1 MRGVTARR
9 LWERIAGYAW
19 GSASMALLVVSVASG
34 VVVGLQYDPAD
45 PFYSAAALD
54 AVVPFGG
61 FWRSLHFFSS
71 QLFVLFLAGHVAVMA
86 ADARRPPAMR
96 SWSLLVA
103 SLAVAVL
110 LLFTGYVLRGDV
122 TGEMAGRIAEQI
134 LEAVPVAGPVLDGLL
149 FSVSSAGLVKVV
161 GNHFAGLPFVW
172 LLLSWEHVRR
182 YSAQPARHATLLFAL
197 LLWAAAVPAPLETA
211 GPAATHVTGPW
222 FFLGIQELLRWTP
235 PFWGGVAYPLLPV
248 LALLLLP
255 ARRRPALLLLG
266 GWLLSWAGL
275 SVAGLWWPAGG

>member
-1 MRGVTARR
+1 MRR
-9 LWERIAGYAW
+9 LWQRILGYPW

-34 VVVGLQYDPAD
+34 VAVGLQYDPAA

-54 AVVPFGG
+54 TVVPFGG

-71 QLFVLFLAGHVAVMA
+71 QLFVLCLTGHVAVMA

-96 SWSLLVA
+96 SWSRLVA

-122 TGEMAGRIAEQI
+122 TGEMAGRIAEHI
-134 LEAVPVAGPVLDGLL
+134 LAAVPVVGPVLDGLL
-149 FSVSSAGLVKVV
+149 FSISTAGMVKVV
-161 GNHFAGLPFVW
+161 CNHFAGLPFVW

-182 YSAQPARHATLLFAL
+182 YSAQPARHATLLFGL
-197 LLWAAAVPAPLETA
+197 LLFAAAVPAPLETA
-211 GPAATHVTGPW
+211 GPAATHVAGPW

-235 PFWGGVAYPLLPV
+235 PLWGGVAYPLLPV
-248 LALLLLP
+248 LALCLLP
-255 ARRRPALLLLG
+255 VRRRTALLVLG
-266 GWLLSWAGL
+266 GWLLSWGGL
-275 SVAGLWWPAGG
+275 SLAAVFWQTLGW